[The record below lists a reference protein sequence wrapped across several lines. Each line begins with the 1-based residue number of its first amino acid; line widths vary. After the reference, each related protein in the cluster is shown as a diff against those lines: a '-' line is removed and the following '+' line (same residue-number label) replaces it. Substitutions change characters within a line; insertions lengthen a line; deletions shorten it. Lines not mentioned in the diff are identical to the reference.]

1 MSMRVDYTAQ
11 MYPAVLCWLC
21 LVAVFLATGTWV
33 GRMAQARE
41 HPVLL
46 GAIGVVFLVS
56 AGLFASGTPRR
67 VGGFFAGLLVTLP
80 TSGFVLIRALA
91 KIRIFEFT
99 LGARHF
105 GLGTAVLTGLPALFV
120 AYVVVSIPIV
130 ALLH

>member
-67 VGGFFAGLLVTLP
+67 VGGFFAGLLVTLL
-80 TSGFVLIRALA
+80 TSGFVLILIEAFA

-105 GLGTAVLTGLPALFV
+105 GLGTAVLTGVPALFV
-120 AYVVVSIPIV
+120 AYVVVS
-130 ALLH
+130 